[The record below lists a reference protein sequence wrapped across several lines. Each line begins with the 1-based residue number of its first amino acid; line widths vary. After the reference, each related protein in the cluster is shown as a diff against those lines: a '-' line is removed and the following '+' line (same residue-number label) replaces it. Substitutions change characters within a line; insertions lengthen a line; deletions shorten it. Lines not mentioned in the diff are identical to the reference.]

1 MSNLSSECE
10 SPIDTTTNKYL
21 INVITTEPQIID
33 SKKTFY
39 IQDRR
44 PSKSPSR
51 SSSNK
56 QINKTAPMFK
66 KFNQEQLKMDELLT
80 NKIKTKTEFENIL
93 LDPLIEKL
101 LLKKEVEDVAEK

>member
-10 SPIDTTTNKYL
+10 LPINTTTNKYL
-21 INVITTEPQIID
+21 INVITTEDQIVD

-39 IQDRR
+39 VKDRR
-44 PSKSPSR
+44 PSKSPTRCNST
-51 SSSNK
+51 K

-66 KFNQEQLKMDELLT
+66 KFNQEQIKMDELIT
-80 NKIKTKTEFENIL
+80 NKIKTKTEFENIF

-101 LLKKEVEDVAEK
+101 LLKKDDDVTKK